1 MSRQYNPD
9 EIARKL
15 ECVQNGS
22 LKLYRNLVT
31 RNGYAFTVEQVDRSQ
46 EKVMLKHPNSPHTRS
61 ELFSAIHDVYRF
73 IEPETRQQTLQ
84 QYEIA

>member
-1 MSRQYNPD
+1 MSRQYDPN

-15 ECVQNGS
+15 ESVQNGS
-22 LKLYRNLVT
+22 LKLYRNLVA

-46 EKVMLKHPNSPHTRS
+46 EKVMLKHSNSSHTIP
-61 ELFSAIHDVYRF
+61 ELFSTIHDVYRF
-73 IEPETRQQTLQ
+73 IEPETTQQTLQ